1 MTKQEIERLLS
12 QPTITPDQLAAS
24 RILPIS
30 RNGIYEAI
38 KRGELQ
44 VVSIGRK
51 KAIIT
56 APLRKQLGIDDES
69 LSATH
74 GSAL

>member
-1 MTKQEIERLLS
+1 MTKQEIAKLLS

-24 RILPIS
+24 GIFPIS

-38 KRGELQ
+38 KRGDLQ
-44 VVSIGRK
+44 VVTLGRK

-56 APLRKQLGIDDES
+56 APLRKQLGIDDE
-69 LSATH
+69 LEA
-74 GSAL
+74 AAAQ

>member
-1 MTKQEIERLLS
+1 MTRHEIAEMLS
-12 QPTITPDQLAAS
+12 QPTITPNQLAAS
-24 RILPIS
+24 KILPIS

-44 VVSIGRK
+44 VISIGHK

-56 APLRKQLGIDDES
+56 APLRKQLGIDDGPE
-69 LSATH
+69 A
-74 GSAL
+74 AAAR